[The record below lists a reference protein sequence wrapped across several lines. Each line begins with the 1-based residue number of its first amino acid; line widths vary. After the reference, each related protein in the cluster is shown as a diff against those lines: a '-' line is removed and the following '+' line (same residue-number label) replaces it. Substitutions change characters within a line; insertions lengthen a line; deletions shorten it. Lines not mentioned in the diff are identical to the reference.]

1 MTGARVLLPTILVG
15 VSAAAAA
22 CAGADTRAS
31 EERAPGAGAPASDV
45 AWAGA
50 RTLEEGGPI
59 IIGHRGASGHAPE
72 NTLASFGL
80 ALALGADYFEPDI
93 YLTADGVPIVFHDA
107 TLDRT
112 ARGPAENCT
121 GKPTEKTLAQIKTCN
136 AGVWFRDRNAEVY
149 REEYGAEEIPTL
161 EEVFQRF
168 GQSAGYWIEI
178 KSPQDVPGVEEA
190 VATLLER
197 YGLRGEVA
205 RRRQVIVQSFDAE
218 ILHTFHRIAP
228 EVPLVQLTT
237 GRETSETLRARL
249 DEIAT
254 YAVGIGPE
262 KGTVDAALVE
272 AAHARG
278 LGVYPYTVNDPAE
291 MRALLDIGVDGI
303 ISDFPDRVAEVMG
316 RVR

>member
-1 MTGARVLLPTILVG
+1 
-15 VSAAAAA
+15 
-22 CAGADTRAS
+22 
-31 EERAPGAGAPASDV
+31 
-45 AWAGA
+45 
-50 RTLEEGGPI
+50 
-59 IIGHRGASGHAPE
+59 
-72 NTLASFGL
+72 
-80 ALALGADYFEPDI
+80 
-93 YLTADGVPIVFHDA
+93 
-107 TLDRT
+107 
-112 ARGPAENCT
+112 
-121 GKPTEKTLAQIKTCN
+121 
-136 AGVWFRDRNAEVY
+136 
-149 REEYGAEEIPTL
+149 
-161 EEVFQRF
+161 
-168 GQSAGYWIEI
+168 
-178 KSPQDVPGVEEA
+178 
-190 VATLLER
+190 
-197 YGLRGEVA
+197 EVA